1 MSVRELQKAA
11 RRRVILD
18 AARALI
24 LEGGRGDF
32 SMPALAEAAGV
43 SLVTPYNLF
52 GSKAN
57 ILVEIAREGIFGRIT
72 RFAELDC
79 DNLAQFIADL
89 SAMLAKVYY
98 ADRQFYRRMVAT
110 ISAQSSAEGIQT
122 IVALNYAM
130 FEGPVARL
138 LAEKKLKPVLGADVL
153 ARQFAQSVA
162 SALQHWLIHR
172 SSEARLAQEIE
183 LALILISAGLA
194 PAAERGGLIERAKGI
209 EKAIA

>member
-1 MSVRELQKAA
+1 MSIRELHKAA
-11 RRRVILD
+11 RRRTILD

-57 ILVEIAREGIFGRIT
+57 ILLEIAREGIFGRMT
-72 RFAELDC
+72 RIAELPC
-79 DNLAQFIADL
+79 ESLAQFLADL
-89 SAMLAKVYY
+89 SAMLAGVYY
-98 ADRQFYRRMVAT
+98 EDRQFYRRMVAT
-110 ISAQSSAEGIQT
+110 MSAQSSAEGIQA

-138 LAEKKLKPVLGADVL
+138 LAAGKLKPVLGVDVL
-153 ARQFAQSVA
+153 AQQFARSVA
-162 SALQHWLIHR
+162 SALQHRLIER
-172 SSEARLAQEIE
+172 GSEARLAQEIE
-183 LALILISAGLA
+183 LGLILLVAGLA
-194 PAAERGGLIERAKGI
+194 SAAERSVLLDRAKGI